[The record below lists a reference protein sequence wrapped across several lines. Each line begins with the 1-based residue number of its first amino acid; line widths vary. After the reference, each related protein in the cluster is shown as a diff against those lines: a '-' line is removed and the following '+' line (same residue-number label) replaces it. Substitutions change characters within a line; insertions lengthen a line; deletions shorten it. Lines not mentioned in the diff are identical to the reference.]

1 MTFETIKYNA
11 ADGIGR
17 LTLNRPDKLNAFNRP
32 MLAEIALALDQAANE
47 EATRVVVI
55 TGADRAFCAGQ
66 DLGEAALMTGDPAA
80 SVAESL
86 DRYYHPML
94 ERLHSLPMPVIAA
107 INGIAAGAGANFAF
121 NCDIV
126 VAAASASFVQAFTR
140 IGLVPDCGGTWLLPR
155 LVGAARARA
164 LMLLAEPVSAEQAE
178 AWGLIYRAV
187 PDEALGS
194 EVEAL
199 ARRLAG
205 GPTAAFGMIKQ
216 ALDASGA
223 NSLTSQLDLERDLQG
238 KAAGSADF
246 AEGVA
251 AFMEK
256 RAARFSGR

>member
-11 ADGIGR
+11 ADGIGL
-17 LTLNRPDKLNAFNRP
+17 LTLDRPDKLNAFNRP
-32 MLAEIALALDQAANE
+32 MLAEITEALDQAADE

-55 TGADRAFCAGQ
+55 TGTDRAFCAGQ

-80 SVAESL
+80 SVADSL
-86 DRYYHPML
+86 DRFYHPML
-94 ERLHSLPMPVIAA
+94 ERLRGLPMPVIAA
-107 INGIAAGAGANFAF
+107 VNGIAAGAGANFAF

-126 VAAASASFVQAFTR
+126 VAATSASFVQAFTR

-178 AWGLIYRAV
+178 SWGLIYRTV
-187 PDEALGS
+187 PDDALET
-194 EVEAL
+194 EVKAL
-199 ARRLAG
+199 ARRLAD
-205 GPTAAFGMIKQ
+205 GPTFAFGMIKQ

-223 NSLTSQLDLERDLQG
+223 NDLTSQLDLERDLQG

-256 RAARFSGR
+256 RPARFTGR

>member
-1 MTFETIKYNA
+1 MTFETIEYRA
-11 ADGIGR
+11 AGGIGQ

-32 MLAEIALALDQAANE
+32 MLVEIAEALDQAAAE

-66 DLGEAALMTGDPAA
+66 DLGEAALMTDDPAA

-86 DRYYHPML
+86 DLYYHPML
-94 ERLHSLPMPVIAA
+94 ERLHALPMPVIAA
-107 INGIAAGAGANFAF
+107 VNGTAAGAGANFAL

-126 VAAASASFVQAFTR
+126 IAAATASFVQAFTR

-164 LMLLAEPVSAEQAE
+164 LMLLAEPLSAEQAE

-187 PDEALGS
+187 PDDALKT

-199 ARRLAG
+199 ARRLAE

-223 NSLTSQLDLERDLQG
+223 NSLASQLDMERDLQG

-251 AFMEK
+251 AFLEK
-256 RAARFSGR
+256 RAPRFTGR